1 MADQLLTTA
10 ASGFEAAL
18 RVPLLAENH
27 RSRRLHGHSFLAR
40 VRVALPAGWASF
52 PGAEV
57 DELGR
62 RLQET
67 VAPFDYRLLN
77 DLLEQPTDENLARL
91 IRKRLDLPDTDH
103 VGIQSAPNTGVDLDC
118 NEHAHLWRRYS
129 FESAHRLPNVPAD
142 HKCGRM
148 HGHGFEVIL
157 HANIDL
163 GARDIGVD
171 YDHIDACW
179 APIHASLDHAC
190 LNDIAGLENPTS
202 ELLASWIWKRLKP
215 TLAELSWVTVYETA
229 SSGAHFDG
237 RHYRIWKELTLDSA
251 VRIARAP
258 AGDPRRRIHGHTY
271 TLRLHL
277 GAPLDAVR
285 GWTLDFG
292 DAKALFTPIFNRL
305 DHHPLHELPGLADN
319 DPASLAGWIRDE
331 AISRLPQ
338 LDRIDLYQTRGCG
351 VILFWGEEGP
361 ALPI

>member
-1 MADQLLTTA
+1 MPDQLLTTA
-10 ASGFEAAL
+10 AAGFEAAL
-18 RVPLLAENH
+18 RVPLLSENH
-27 RSRRLHGHSFLAR
+27 RSRRLHGHSFLAKA
-40 VRVALPAGWASF
+40 RVALPANWASF

-62 RLQET
+62 KLQEA
-67 VAPFDYRLLN
+67 VALFDYRLLN

-91 IRKRLDLPDTDH
+91 IRKRLDLPGTEH
-103 VGIQSAPNTGVDLDC
+103 IGIQSAPNTGLDLDR

-129 FESAHRLPNVPAD
+129 FAAAHRLPNVPPG

-148 HGHGFEVIL
+148 HGHSFEVIL
-157 HANIDL
+157 HATIHL
-163 GARDIGVD
+163 GARDIGLD
-171 YDHIDACW
+171 YDHIDECW
-179 APIHASLDHAC
+179 APIHAALDHAC
-190 LNDIAGLENPTS
+190 LNDIPGLENPTS
-202 ELLASWIWKRLKP
+202 ELLASWVWERLKLP
-215 TLAELSWVTVYETA
+215 ELSWVTVYETT

-258 AGDPRRRIHGHTY
+258 AGDPRRQIHGHTY

-277 GAPLDAVR
+277 RAPLDEVR

-292 DAKALFTPIFNRL
+292 DVKDLFTPIFNRL
-305 DHHPLHELPGLADN
+305 DHQPLHELPGLADN
-319 DPASLAGWIRDE
+319 DPASLARWIRDE
-331 AISRLPQ
+331 AVSRLPQ

-351 VILFWGEEGP
+351 VILSWGEEGP